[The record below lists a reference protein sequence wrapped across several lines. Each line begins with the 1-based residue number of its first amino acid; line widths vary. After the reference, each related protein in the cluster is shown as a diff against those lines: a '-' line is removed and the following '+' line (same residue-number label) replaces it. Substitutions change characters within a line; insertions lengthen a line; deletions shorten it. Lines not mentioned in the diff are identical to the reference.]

1 VAKNPDLPF
10 NVKTGGLNIVA
21 IGTEF
26 NVKAYN
32 DEGIIETTL
41 VEGKVSIKHDQKA
54 FKKSETV
61 VLEAHQKAVFVKE
74 NQQLTIED
82 LKSVKQIKPGI
93 IKLKKGNI
101 YIAEK
106 IDPVPTV
113 SWKDNRLIFK
123 GEELSNLLI
132 KLERKYDVSFSF
144 EYEEI
149 KQFRFTGTLE
159 DETLTQVLDVIKL
172 SAPIDYKLD
181 GKTVRILEN
190 KQMTKK
196 FSGHLKKK

>member
-1 VAKNPDLPF
+1 
-10 NVKTGGLNIVA
+10 
-21 IGTEF
+21 
-26 NVKAYN
+26 
-32 DEGIIETTL
+32 
-41 VEGKVSIKHDQKA
+41 
-54 FKKSETV
+54 
-61 VLEAHQKAVFVKE
+61 
-74 NQQLTIED
+74 
-82 LKSVKQIKPGI
+82 
-93 IKLKKGNI
+93 LKKGNI